1 MGRRVLLGL
10 GCLLIAGGIGV
21 AFVALHG
28 SGEKA
33 VAPPLAPPPPP
44 PPPPRARARRRSR
57 SASSARPARRAAR
70 APGGPRPCDGL
81 RADGVRL
88 AADALGRLPERRLD
102 RRSEPRLG
110 NRQLGWVRAT
120 PLRLLRRPVE
130 LDVDLSKRELIVRDA
145 RGLERRI
152 SVAVGAPATPT
163 PVGRF
168 YVTDKLR
175 GADFGTYY
183 GCCILALSGRQPN
196 LPEGWSGRRP
206 AGDPRLPHA
215 DLGPRRLERLPA
227 RGGARPPLPD
237 EDRPARD
244 HGADPRVDSA
254 DGRRRPRGAA
264 HPPRR
269 VGRLGHPL
277 EPRARAGDRAP
288 GEGLLGVRPARD
300 RLRPAGRPGSRRAG
314 RDLPLDGA
322 DPVEPARGRALG
334 ARGDRR
340 RLPLTG
346 DHDARAAVQP
356 DEAEPRRRAR
366 PRPHHHGGRPRAR
379 PREPRIP
386 AGARRA
392 DPDDGPD
399 VQRRA
404 ERDHRREGDSLR
416 AARDRRHRHRRAAAG
431 GGWAVSAT
439 ARSRRSSIRL
449 ARPVSG

>member
-1 MGRRVLLGL
+1 MLRAVREFGARVPPGRRLTLRASPEGRVLTTVGPRTEF
-10 GCLLIAGGIGV
+10 GSPQTFSV
-21 AFVALHG
+21 AYVKGPWL
-28 SGEKA
+28 A
-33 VAPPLAPPPPP
+33 V
-44 PPPPRARARRRSR
+44 R
-57 SASSARPARRAAR
+57 SSA
-70 APGGPRPCDGL
+70 
-81 RADGVRL
+81 
-88 AADALGRLPERRLD
+88 
-102 RRSEPRLG
+102 LG
-110 NRQLGWVRAT
+110 NTRLGWVRARR
-120 PLRLLRRPVE
+120 LRLLNRTLSLE
-130 LDVDLSKRELIVRDA
+130 VDLSKRELLVHDVGI
-145 RGLERRI
+145 LRRI
-152 SVAVGAPATPT
+152 RGRRRRPRHSDSSGDLLRHGQAPRRR
-163 PVGRF
+163 VRL
-168 YVTDKLR
+168 VLR
-175 GADFGTYY
+175 
-183 GCCILALSGRQPN
+183 LLHPRALGPAAEPPGG
-196 LPEGWSGRRP
+196 LVGRRP

-227 RGGARPPLPD
+227 RGGARPSLPD

-244 HGADPRVDSA
+244 RGADPRVDSA

-277 EPRARAGDRAP
+277 EPRARAGDRPP

-334 ARGDRR
+334 ARGNRR
-340 RLPLTG
+340 RVPLAG
-346 DHDARAAVQP
+346 NHDARAAVQP
-356 DEAEPRRRAR
+356 DEAEPRGRAR

-416 AARDRRHRHRRAAAG
+416 AARDRRHRHRRAAAC
-431 GGWAVSAT
+431 GGWAVSVRR
-439 ARSRRSSIRL
+439 ARAARRSRL